1 VKRWLKIALLL
12 LTALAGIA
20 ALVVA
25 SEVQHAIYPAPQ
37 HQLTLANLPPGARVV
52 TVETADR
59 LGIRGI
65 EVPPR
70 GDRPVLLFLH
80 GNNGTPW
87 SAVHWLAP
95 LIARGY
101 GVVAADYRGYNE
113 NPGTP
118 GAGGLYA
125 DADAFY
131 ARARARALAGGRPVW
146 VVGHSLGCGPAFE
159 LARRHRLDALVTIG
173 AFATLRDAS
182 PDWARLL
189 IPNDYRNRDIVP
201 QLDEP
206 FFLVHGLRD
215 TTIAPGHGAALLRA
229 AHRASKSG
237 AAFILLD
244 KGHSPPSRQVEEIV
258 LQIDRW
264 RTAGRIAPATIPGM
278 RIVPFR

>member
-1 VKRWLKIALLL
+1 MKRWLKIALLL

-37 HQLTLANLPPGARVV
+37 HQLTLANLPAAARAV
-52 TVETADR
+52 TVETADGLR
-59 LGIRGI
+59 TRGI

-70 GDRPVLLFLH
+70 GDRPVLLILH

-118 GAGGLYA
+118 GAGGLRA

-131 ARARARALAGGRPVW
+131 ARARALAGNRPVW
-146 VVGHSLGCGPAFE
+146 VIGHSLGSGPAFE
-159 LARRHRLDALVTIG
+159 LARRHRLDALITIG
-173 AFATLRDAS
+173 AFATLRGAA
-182 PDWARLL
+182 PEWARPL
-189 IPNDYRNRDIVP
+189 IPNDYRNLDVVP
-201 QLDEP
+201 RLDEP
-206 FFLVHGLRD
+206 YFLVHGLRD
-215 TTIAPGHGAALLRA
+215 TSIAPGHGAVLLRT
-229 AHRASKSG
+229 AHRAAKSG

-244 KGHSPPSRQVEEIV
+244 KGHSPPSRQVEAIV

-264 RTAGRIAPATIPGM
+264 RAAGRIAPATIAGM